1 MTQLRPPSPPPPS
14 FPSPLTE
21 EDFLLIRQAGY
32 RRQAVRKLAT
42 VAQFS
47 AVCILLVAVPAL
59 VYELLSPSWVTL
71 MMLIVTGIGIVEY
84 LGHRKLVVGEAEA
97 CHMLAINQLV
107 LLGVILIYCVVQIAT
122 MDKQVASSPLISDL
136 GTLKDEPIGKGTQGS
151 ITSMYKSLG
160 YALYASVAVLSIA
173 FQGGLA
179 WYYHRRQQVVAA
191 YNQSVPEWI
200 QRVFREIA

>member
-1 MTQLRPPSPPPPS
+1 MTQLRPSPPPA

-32 RRQAVRKLAT
+32 RRQAVRKVAA

-71 MMLIVTGIGIVEY
+71 MTLIVTAIGIVEY
-84 LGHRKLVVGEAEA
+84 LGHRKLVAGQARA
-97 CHMLAINQLV
+97 CRMLAINQLV

-122 MDKQVASSPLISDL
+122 MDKQIASSTLLSDL
-136 GTLKDEPIGKGTQGS
+136 GPVRDEPVGKNMQGG
-151 ITSMYKSLG
+151 ITGLLKSVS
-160 YALYASVAVLSIA
+160 YAIYASVAVLSIA